1 MKLNTTNSGHYILP
15 LDDVKGGPKNE
26 NQVFVVEKMLQ
37 DKEFTEKEI
46 TRIHRNFGHPSRTV
60 MEQML
65 KNTPSILNEL
75 NESCMTYLKFK
86 KSIPRP
92 KISPPMASNFNDCVC
107 MDLKIWLNMDS

>member
-46 TRIHRNFGHPSRTV
+46 TRIHNWVMKMFGPPAR
-60 MEQML
+60 
-65 KNTPSILNEL
+65 ILHDNGG
-75 NESCMTYLKFK
+75 
-86 KSIPRP
+86 
-92 KISPPMASNFNDCVC
+92 
-107 MDLKIWLNMDS
+107 